1 MSTLSIYHLCY
12 HWSCQG
18 GAGWCQLTITF
29 IYLIVSTSVVAALWE
44 AVTWG
49 ITSSLSCEQ
58 LVPTPIG
65 LSRSI
70 FPRHPFSQFSNYF
83 LPQASDKPSK
93 SYTTACT
100 LYSTILDM
108 YTYSSLPLLL
118 DTCLPLWEKDC
129 ENHYHTYL
137 GFLVLL
143 HRNIFSFS
151 LQG

>member
-1 MSTLSIYHLCY
+1 MSADHN
-12 HWSCQG
+12 
-18 GAGWCQLTITF
+18 
-29 IYLIVSTSVVAALWE
+29 IYLPDCIDFCGGCSLGGCNM
-44 AVTWG
+44 G

-83 LPQASDKPSK
+83 LSQASDKPSK

-118 DTCLPLWEKDC
+118 DNCLPLWEKDC

-151 LQG
+151 LQGQWLKTGSGPYIRKGIINF